1 MRLTNRDIML
11 IDFIR
16 EFRVASTSD
25 IMELFK
31 FNQPN
36 CNKRMKILMEEFK
49 DLKKMDYNPTHN
61 FYSDKYKIG
70 LKNQNV
76 YYWKRKSKSIEHDL
90 LINRFYIE
98 LLQQAKDNGFIIKEF
113 KREHRITLDNFTV
126 IADAYILIEYKGSEC
141 EYLLELENN
150 KSFNYKK
157 YYKLEVEGILVPP
170 IIVCTDR
177 KVYNYCKK
185 LEIIKVKLNLSDM
198 KKVIND
204 IKSMVQEYNYK
215 VNY

>member
-1 MRLTNRDIML
+1 MRLTNRDIM
-11 IDFIR
+11 IIEFIK
-16 EFRVASTSD
+16 EFRVASTTD
-25 IMELFK
+25 IMELFG

-36 CNKRMKILMEEFK
+36 CNKRLKMLMEEFK

-61 FYSDKYKIG
+61 FYSDKYKPG

-90 LINRFYIE
+90 LINRFYVN
-98 LLQQAKDNGFIIKEF
+98 LLQQAKDNDFIIKEF
-113 KREHRITLDNFTV
+113 KREHRITLDDFTV

-150 KSFNYKK
+150 KNFNYKK
-157 YYKLEVEGILVPP
+157 YYKLEANNIFVPP

-177 KVYNYCKK
+177 RVYNYCKS

-198 KKVIND
+198 KKVVKD
-204 IKSMVQEYNYK
+204 IKSLVQEYNYK
-215 VNY
+215 INF